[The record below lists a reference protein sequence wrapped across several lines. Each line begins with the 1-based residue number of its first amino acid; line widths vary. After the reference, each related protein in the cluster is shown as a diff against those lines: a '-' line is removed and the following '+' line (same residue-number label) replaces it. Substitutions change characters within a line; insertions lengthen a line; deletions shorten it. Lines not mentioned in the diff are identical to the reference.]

1 MILTTVLGDPVLS
14 LYQSLLRSNL
24 WFNWS
29 TWHTLPTLL
38 CRGVWY
44 CSVFLKKANID
55 PFWLTFTSLFDYD
68 NNLISNLF
76 TRSFCRNTNCSCD
89 KGWRALSFY
98 VCRIR
103 INFRGWVK
111 MTSLSYVVIR
121 MICLTSG
128 RERCYDQNRVIMCRS
143 PWSLLPIFIKL
154 QSGIFKDRNFLRLLC
169 HIQLGRKSPVESFT
183 FIKLQ
188 SVAGWEYACS
198 VQKAAA

>member
-1 MILTTVLGDPVLS
+1 MP
-14 LYQSLLRSNL
+14 
-24 WFNWS
+24 W
-29 TWHTLPTLL
+29 
-38 CRGVWY
+38 GVVVFSF
-44 CSVFLKKANID
+44 SVKKAEID

-68 NNLISNLF
+68 SNLISNLF
-76 TRSFCRNTNCSCD
+76 SRSFCRNTNWSCD
-89 KGWRALSFY
+89 KGWRVLSFY

-111 MTSLSYVVIR
+111 MTSLSYAVMR
-121 MICLTSG
+121 MICLTTG
-128 RERCYDQNRVIMCRS
+128 QARCYDQNRVIICRS
-143 PWSLLPIFIKL
+143 PWSGRQIFIKL
-154 QSGIFKDRNFLRLLC
+154 QSGIFKDRNFLRLRC

>member
-1 MILTTVLGDPVLS
+1 MP
-14 LYQSLLRSNL
+14 
-24 WFNWS
+24 W
-29 TWHTLPTLL
+29 
-38 CRGVWY
+38 GVVVFSF
-44 CSVFLKKANID
+44 SVKKAEID

-68 NNLISNLF
+68 SNLISNLF
-76 TRSFCRNTNCSCD
+76 SRSFCRNTNWSCD
-89 KGWRALSFY
+89 KGWRVLSFY

-154 QSGIFKDRNFLRLLC
+154 QSGIFKDRNFLRLRC
-169 HIQLGRKSPVESFT
+169 HIELVCHGYALTLSLAMTAGRVLDIAIDKSS
-183 FIKLQ
+183 LR
-188 SVAGWEYACS
+188 
-198 VQKAAA
+198 